1 MSHKLLNSLHLQG
14 LLSFGPESEAVELT
28 NLNVLIGPNGVGKSN
43 FIEAV
48 ELLHATPAD
57 FSGVIRIGGTPSDWI
72 WSGPRKATESSSSSS
87 SSVSRST
94 SPSST
99 GSGGYSSSSSSS
111 SSSSPSITARRAR
124 VEAIL
129 SPFDNT
135 PELRY
140 AIEFADSS
148 GRLEITDEVLEE
160 ARKAKPRAKDVRFYY
175 RFQRGHPAINISEAV
190 SDEATQ
196 RRFKKHKL
204 KRESIDP
211 QQSILSQRKDPD
223 LYPEVTSTA
232 ARFAGVQVFREWS
245 FGRSAALR
253 AAQSS
258 NLPTNV
264 LLPQLVNLGLVL
276 NNLEH
281 QDEWARFNDL
291 MGQFLPRYKRL
302 TTRIS
307 AGSVQ
312 VYLHEEGLSA
322 PVPATRLSDGTLR
335 FLALLAIL
343 LSPEPAT
350 LICIEEPELGLHPDA
365 LSLLA
370 ELLVEASE
378 KTQLIVTTHS
388 DVLVSALTE
397 QAESVLVCDYLE
409 NGTELRRLESKR
421 LMHWLE
427 KFRLGEVWRLG
438 KLGGN
443 LW

>member
-1 MSHKLLNSLHLQG
+1 MNNKLLNSLQLKG
-14 LLSFGPESEAVELT
+14 FLSFAPKSEAVGLT
-28 NLNVLIGPNGVGKSN
+28 SLNVLIGPNGVGKSN
-43 FIEAV
+43 FIEAI

-57 FSGVIRIGGTPSDWI
+57 FSGVIRLGGTPNDWI
-72 WSGPRKATESSSSSS
+72 WHGSNGATA
-87 SSVSRST
+87 
-94 SPSST
+94 
-99 GSGGYSSSSSSS
+99 
-111 SSSSPSITARRAR
+111 ARI
-124 VEAIL
+124 EAIV
-129 SPFDNT
+129 SPINRL

-140 AIEFADSS
+140 ALEFTESA
-148 GRLEITDEVLEE
+148 GRLEIADEVLED
-160 ARKAKPRAKDVRFYY
+160 AKKADPRAKDVRFYY
-175 RFQRGHPAINISEAV
+175 RFQRGRPAINVNETVV
-190 SDEATQ
+190 SSKGFRLPHKQ
-196 RRFKKHKL
+196 RKL

-211 QQSILSQRKDPD
+211 QQSILSQRKEPD

-232 ARFAGVQVFREWS
+232 KRFGAIQIFREWG

-253 AAQSS
+253 SAQPS
-258 NLPTNV
+258 NLPTDV

-276 NNLEH
+276 NDLEH
-281 QDEWARFNDL
+281 KNEWTRLNDL
-291 MGQFLPRYKRL
+291 MHQFLPRFKRL
-302 TTRIS
+302 STKVS

-312 VYLHEEGLSA
+312 VFLHEEGLSV

-343 LSPEPAT
+343 MNPESAT

-365 LSLLA
+365 MSLLA
-370 ELLVEASE
+370 DLLVEAAG

-409 NGTELRRLESKR
+409 NGTELRRLDVAK
-421 LMHWLE
+421 LKYWLE
-427 KFRLGEVWRLG
+427 KYRLGEVWQLG

>member
-1 MSHKLLNSLHLQG
+1 MSDKLLNSLQLKG
-14 LLSFGPESEAVELT
+14 FLSFAPQSDAVELT
-28 NLNVLIGPNGVGKSN
+28 SLNVLIGPNGVGKSN
-43 FIEAV
+43 FIEAI

-57 FSGVIRIGGTPSDWI
+57 FSGVIRQGGTPRDWI
-72 WSGPRKATESSSSSS
+72 WH
-87 SSVSRST
+87 
-94 SPSST
+94 
-99 GSGGYSSSSSSS
+99 GGEEAKV
-111 SSSSPSITARRAR
+111 ARI
-124 VEAIL
+124 EALL
-129 SPFDNT
+129 SPLDAT

-140 AIEFADSS
+140 AIEFTDSA

-160 ARKAKPRAKDVRFYY
+160 AKKADRRAKDVRFYY
-175 RFQRGHPAINISEAV
+175 RFQRGNPAINVRETV
-190 SDEATQ
+190 TMNGGFQLKYKQ
-196 RRFKKHKL
+196 RKL
-204 KRESIDP
+204 KRESIDA

-223 LYPEVTSTA
+223 LYPEVTATA
-232 ARFAGVQVFREWS
+232 KRFGGIQVFREWS

-253 AAQSS
+253 AAQPA
-258 NLPTNV
+258 NLPTGV

-276 NNLEH
+276 NDLEH
-281 QDEWARFNDL
+281 RNEWTRFNEL
-291 MGQFLPRYKRL
+291 MRKFLPRFKRL
-302 TTRIS
+302 STKVS

-312 VYLHEEGLSA
+312 VFLHEEGLGV

-343 LSPEPAT
+343 LNPESAT

-370 ELLVEASE
+370 DLLVEAAE

-397 QAESVLVCDYLE
+397 QTESVLVCDYLE
-409 NGTELRRLESKR
+409 NGTTLQRLETEK
-421 LMHWLE
+421 LGLWL
-427 KFRLGEVWRLG
+427 KDYRLGEIWRAG